1 MTAVVPPPGPPTPQ
15 GEAMVAELRWIH
27 DMIRRDL
34 GIALR
39 LADEVTAGA
48 PADEIRRGL
57 TSLASQGPLW
67 QLKINCLRYCRFVH
81 AHHGIE
87 SASLFPALRAAN
99 PALGP
104 VVDRLEAD
112 HRTVS
117 DVLDAVEAEAAGLG
131 GPDEPAVR
139 GRLAAALR
147 RLADELLPHLEYEE
161 EHISGTLAT
170 FTGPTG

>member
-1 MTAVVPPPGPPTPQ
+1 MTAVVPPPGPPTPG
-15 GEAMVAELRWIH
+15 GEALVTELRWIH

-34 GIALR
+34 GTVLR

-48 PADEIRRGL
+48 SADEISRGL
-57 TSLASQGPLW
+57 ASLAAQGPLW
-67 QLKINCLRYCRFVH
+67 QLKINCLRHCRFVH
-81 AHHGIE
+81 SHHGIE

-104 VVDRLEAD
+104 VIDRLEAD

-170 FTGPTG
+170 FEGPTG